1 MLILTGRELYYLPLE
16 SGVLQ
21 YALNIL
27 RLLTPRLTCINIV
40 HSISSEDASE
50 TPPKTY
56 TSHGRS
62 HRSIETHWC
71 LSLSNLPV
79 CGQLQLLACVFS
91 CKGSL
96 VSNQNAL
103 SFVPLLNLWAPL
115 TMQVFIVVNRW
126 PPVLINLITSLS
138 ILGVLIISLI

>member
-1 MLILTGRELYYLPLE
+1 MSFSLPSFLGMLILTGRELYYLPLE
-16 SGVLQ
+16 SGVLRD
-21 YALNIL
+21 ALNVL

-56 TSHGRS
+56 TSRGRS

-96 VSNQNAL
+96 VSNQNA
-103 SFVPLLNLWAPL
+103 VVYPPIIC
-115 TMQVFIVVNRW
+115 TTIVSMG
-126 PPVLINLITSLS
+126 TSYHA
-138 ILGVLIISLI
+138 SLYCS